1 MVSSSYIVVFIFG
14 TDAVT
19 TKRKR
24 SVFLSGALYDNQIY
38 LPSADVSGRKKMRLS
53 EALIANKKNTG

>member
-38 LPSADVSGRKKMRLS
+38 LPSADMSL
-53 EALIANKKNTG
+53 EKKNAVK